1 MDIASIQIWSLP
13 LRTVLN
19 TALGNTGVFHRKSG
33 RRKTES
39 RRHLSI
45 QNNAEMNVY
54 ILHNLCRAKME
65 QSNSNKSSWFFI

>member
-1 MDIASIQIWSLP
+1 MDIASIQIWNLP

-19 TALGNTGVFHRKSG
+19 TVPGNTGVFHRKSG

-45 QNNAEMNVY
+45 QINAEIKV
-54 ILHNLCRAKME
+54 
-65 QSNSNKSSWFFI
+65 